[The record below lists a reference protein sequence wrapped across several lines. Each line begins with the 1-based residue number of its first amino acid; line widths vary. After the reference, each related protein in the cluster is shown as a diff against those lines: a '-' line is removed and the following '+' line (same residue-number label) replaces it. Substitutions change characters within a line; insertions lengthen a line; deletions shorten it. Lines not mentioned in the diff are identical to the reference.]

1 MGELFWRY
9 LIYAFLGFL
18 LEVALARATRNP
30 KQDRKCHLL
39 LPVCPVYGAG
49 AVLITALPASV
60 KAVPGLLFLAG
71 AGVATAVEGAFAL
84 FYERCAAP
92 FWDYRSLPLNWKGRV
107 CLLFSLVW
115 GGLAL
120 PLVYLVEPLLS
131 RAVQAIPP
139 QLTLPAL
146 AFYLGDA
153 ILSLALLRQGGT
165 EALRWHLRL
174 PRRAH
179 S

>member
-1 MGELFWRY
+1 MEELFWRY
-9 LIYAFLGFL
+9 LIYSFFGFL
-18 LEVALARATRNP
+18 LEVALARAVRNP

-49 AVLITALPASV
+49 ALLIMALPPAV
-60 KAVPGLLFLAG
+60 KASPALLFLAG
-71 AGVATAVEGAFAL
+71 AGVATVAEWAFAL
-84 FYERCAAP
+84 FYERFAAP
-92 FWDYRSLPLNWKGRV
+92 FWDYRALPLNLKGRV

-115 GGLAL
+115 GALAL
-120 PLVYLVEPLLS
+120 PLVYWVEPMLS
-131 RAVQAIPP
+131 QTIRAIPP
-139 QLTLPAL
+139 QLTLPTL

-165 EALRWHLRL
+165 EALRWTRHL

>member
-1 MGELFWRY
+1 MEELFWRY
-9 LIYAFLGFL
+9 LIYGFFGFL
-18 LEVALARATRNP
+18 LEVALAKATRNP

-49 AVLITALPASV
+49 AVLIAALPPAV
-60 KAVPGLLFLAG
+60 KAVPWLLLLAG
-71 AGVATAVEGAFAL
+71 AGVATAAEWAFAL
-84 FYERCAAP
+84 FYERLGAP
-92 FWDYRSLPLNWKGRV
+92 FWDYHSLPLNLKGRV

-120 PLVYLVEPLLS
+120 PLVYLAEPLLP
-131 RAVQAIPP
+131 RAMGAIPA
-139 QLTLPAL
+139 QLTLPTL

-153 ILSLALLRQGGT
+153 ILSLALLHQGGT
-165 EALRWHLRL
+165 DALRWPRL
-174 PRRAH
+174 FPRRVH

>member
-9 LIYAFLGFL
+9 LIYSFLGFL

-49 AVLITALPASV
+49 AVLITALPPAV
-60 KAVPGLLFLAG
+60 KASSGLLFLAG
-71 AGVATAVEGAFAL
+71 AAVATATEWAFAL
-84 FYERCAAP
+84 FYERFAAP

-115 GGLAL
+115 GGLSL
-120 PLVYLVEPLLS
+120 PLVYWVEPLLS
-131 RAVQAIPP
+131 QAVQAIPAP
-139 QLTLPAL
+139 LILPTL

-165 EALRWHLRL
+165 EALRWTHHL
-174 PRRAH
+174 PRRAPL
-179 S
+179 